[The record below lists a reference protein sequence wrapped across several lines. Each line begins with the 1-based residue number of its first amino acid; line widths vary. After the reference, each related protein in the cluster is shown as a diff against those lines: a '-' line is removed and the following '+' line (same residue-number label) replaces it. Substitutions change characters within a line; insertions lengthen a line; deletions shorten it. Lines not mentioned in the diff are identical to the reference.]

1 MRKSIVVFFIA
12 TLLIGCDS
20 SSSLPPRVST
30 APAQKT
36 LGPDPVVASPNTQT
50 YPNEEIGIEILEDKV
65 SISSEGSD
73 WDKVLKIPIRN
84 NLRHL
89 TVSQIEI
96 YTWPSRMS
104 MVRNEKCP
112 THTETIEVRISPGQT
127 KTVTI
132 SPPDL
137 TGCDYK
143 NCVVRNISKV
153 QFTNGDFFEDGNIIP
168 SFFNHKIREAD
179 KN

>member
-1 MRKSIVVFFIA
+1 MRSRILLFIA
-12 TLLIGCDS
+12 VLLFGCDS
-20 SSSLPPRVST
+20 STTNRQRISSPPV
-30 APAQKT
+30 QKN

-50 YPNEEIGIEILEDKV
+50 FPDEEIGIEILEDRV
-65 SISSEGSD
+65 AVSSEGSD

-112 THTETIEVRISPGQT
+112 AHTETIEVRISPGQT

-143 NCVVRNISKV
+143 NCVVRKITKV
-153 QFTNGDFFEDGNIIP
+153 QFTSGDFFEGGELSP
-168 SFFNHKIREAD
+168 AFFNHQIRKAD